1 MILYSFGDFGLFGII
16 RPGRYLSIYSA
27 IIYIFIE
34 MMYERKSYPDFK
46 FHVNGV
52 IYLSKSFVLWNRK
65 FYQYD
70 HSHP

>member
-1 MILYSFGDFGLFGII
+1 
-16 RPGRYLSIYSA
+16 
-27 IIYIFIE
+27 

-70 HSHP
+70 HSHPLYNELRIKTVSGIETTGISKAYGSS